1 MTTPP
6 ATVPVLVVPI
16 LVVTGW
22 LGAGKTTLI
31 NSLLADAGGRR
42 IAAIVNDFGAIN
54 IDEELIRARTDTVV
68 GLADGCVCCTLQ
80 GDLLRTLKLLLARDP
95 APDHIVVEASGV
107 ADPAGIIQ
115 ALSDPVLWKSTRL
128 DAVLCVVDAED
139 LAANPARRRDPLWQA
154 QLAAASFVVLTKAG
168 GLDAAA
174 AADLARS
181 LSPGAKPPVIDTAR
195 EPLPVALL
203 LDGGPDLPALPG
215 RRFTATATA
224 AGDGQREGGH
234 AGSRFATTTWQGTGP
249 VSLVALQA
257 LIGALAP
264 VLVRAKG
271 IFRFTEKPG
280 QTWLLQ
286 MVGQRVTLAPLSG
299 DYPEGCRLVL
309 IAEAGRLDGA
319 AIAAQ
324 LAPQTP
330 L

>member
-1 MTTPP
+1 MTAAPPPPPP
-6 ATVPVLVVPI
+6 ATVPI

-31 NSLLADAGGRR
+31 NSLLAGAGGRR

-68 GLADGCVCCTLQ
+68 GLANGCVCCTLQ
-80 GDLLRTLKLLLARDP
+80 GDLLRTLKLLLADDP
-95 APDHIVVEASGV
+95 SPDHIIVEASGV

-139 LAANPARRRDPLWQA
+139 LVANPARRADPLWQA

-168 GLDAAA
+168 GLDAGA

-215 RRFTATATA
+215 RRFTATA
-224 AGDGQREGGH
+224 AGEGQGEGSH

>member
-1 MTTPP
+1 MTTAP
-6 ATVPVLVVPI
+6 VPVLVV
-16 LVVTGW
+16 TGY

-68 GLADGCVCCTLQ
+68 GLANGCVCCTLQ
-80 GDLLRTLKLLLARDP
+80 GDLLRTLKLLLADDP
-95 APDHIVVEASGV
+95 SPDHIIVEASGV

-139 LAANPARRRDPLWQA
+139 LVAEPARRADPLWQA

-168 GLDAAA
+168 WLDAGA

-181 LSPGAKPPVIDTAR
+181 LSPRGKPPVIDTAR

-215 RRFTATATA
+215 RRFTATAAIT
-224 AGDGQREGGH
+224 GESH
-234 AGSRFATTTWQGTGP
+234 AGSRFATTTWQGAGP

-271 IFRFTEKPG
+271 IFRFTERPG

>member
-1 MTTPP
+1 MTTAP
-6 ATVPVLVVPI
+6 ATAPVPVLVV
-16 LVVTGW
+16 TGY

-31 NSLLADAGGRR
+31 NRLLADAGGRR

-68 GLADGCVCCTLQ
+68 GLANGCVCCTLQ

-95 APDHIVVEASGV
+95 SPDHIIVEASGV

-139 LAANPARRRDPLWQA
+139 LAAGPARRADPLWQA

-168 GLDAAA
+168 GLDARA

-181 LSPGAKPPVIDTAR
+181 LSPRGKPPVIDTAR

-215 RRFTATATA
+215 RRFTATAAT
-224 AGDGQREGGH
+224 GESH
-234 AGSRFATTTWQGTGP
+234 AGSRFATTTWRSADP

>member
-1 MTTPP
+1 MTTAP
-6 ATVPVLVVPI
+6 VPVLVV
-16 LVVTGW
+16 TGY

-31 NSLLADAGGRR
+31 NRLLADAGGRR

-68 GLADGCVCCTLQ
+68 GLANGCVCCTLQ
-80 GDLLRTLKLLLARDP
+80 GDLLRTLKLLLADGP
-95 APDHIVVEASGV
+95 SPDHIIVEASGV

-139 LAANPARRRDPLWQA
+139 LAADPARRADPLWQA
-154 QLAAASFVVLTKAG
+154 QLAAASFVVLAKAG
-168 GLDAAA
+168 SMDDGAAA
-174 AADLARS
+174 ALSRS
-181 LSPGAKPPVIDTAR
+181 ISPRGKPPVIDTAR

-203 LDGGPDLPALPG
+203 LDGGPALPALPG
-215 RRFTATATA
+215 RRFTATAAIT
-224 AGDGQREGGH
+224 GESH
-234 AGSRFATTTWQGTGP
+234 AGSRFATTTWQGAGP

>member
-1 MTTPP
+1 MTAAP
-6 ATVPVLVVPI
+6 ATVPILVVPI

-31 NSLLADAGGRR
+31 NSLLAGAGGRR

-68 GLADGCVCCTLQ
+68 GLANGCVCCTLQ
-80 GDLLRTLKLLLARDP
+80 GDLLRTLKLLLADDP
-95 APDHIVVEASGV
+95 SPDQIIVEASGV

-139 LAANPARRRDPLWQA
+139 LAANPARRADPLWQA

-168 GLDAAA
+168 GLDGAA

-203 LDGGPDLPALPG
+203 LDGGPDLPPLPG

-224 AGDGQREGGH
+224 TGEGQGERGH
-234 AGSRFATTTWQGTGP
+234 AGSRFATTTWQGAGP

>member
-1 MTTPP
+1 MTTAP
-6 ATVPVLVVPI
+6 ATAPVPVLVV
-16 LVVTGW
+16 TGY

-68 GLADGCVCCTLQ
+68 GLANGCVCCTLQ

-95 APDHIVVEASGV
+95 SPDHIIVEASGV

-139 LAANPARRRDPLWQA
+139 LVASPARRADPLWQA
-154 QLAAASFVVLTKAG
+154 QLAAASFVVLAKAG
-168 GLDAAA
+168 GLDARA

-181 LSPGAKPPVIDTAR
+181 LSPRGKPPVIDTAR

-215 RRFTATATA
+215 RRFTATAAT
-224 AGDGQREGGH
+224 GESH
-234 AGSRFATTTWQGTGP
+234 AGSRFATTTWQSAGP